1 MLATLDKQR
10 RETRIS
16 RKHENNF
23 NLILLVVSNYKI
35 SYNYY
40 IEFHFWLRQMFSTD
54 VVLLTDVFETF
65 INRYHEIYKLG
76 LAWFYSS
83 PGIVWQAA
91 IRLTNIRLDQITD
104 LDIYLF
110 AEDEIRGGASS
121 EKQGHACSITKKGL
135 ESRVKGL
142 NCGFLPLIFFSFKFG
157 HLECFTPLKG
167 MCFWSLHSV
176 RLRHAI
182 SG

>member
-83 PGIVWQAA
+83 PGIV
-91 IRLTNIRLDQITD
+91 
-104 LDIYLF
+104 
-110 AEDEIRGGASS
+110 
-121 EKQGHACSITKKGL
+121 
-135 ESRVKGL
+135 
-142 NCGFLPLIFFSFKFG
+142 
-157 HLECFTPLKG
+157 
-167 MCFWSLHSV
+167 
-176 RLRHAI
+176 
-182 SG
+182 